1 MKSPCLQIANAILR
15 NHMIDMEELTRR
27 AVEKNG
33 VLSLKA
39 NLHAREKKA
48 LTSNTIAGLSMI
60 TAIAWQLRENELAT
74 FHQLNAVTQQFRES
88 NTLPPQFNEEVP
100 TCQGN

>member
-1 MKSPCLQIANAILR
+1 MKSPYLQIANAILR
-15 NHMIDMEELTRR
+15 THMTDMGELTRR
-27 AVEKNG
+27 AIEKNG

-48 LTSNTIAGLSMI
+48 ITSNTLAGLSMI

-74 FHQLNAVTQQFRES
+74 FHQLNTATQKFRES
-88 NTLPPQFNEEVP
+88 GVLPPLFNEEGL

>member
-15 NHMIDMEELTRR
+15 THSDDIAELINRSIG
-27 AVEKNG
+27 ENG
-33 VLSLKA
+33 IYSLRT
-39 NLHAREKKA
+39 NFHAREKKA
-48 LTSNTIAGLSMI
+48 ITSNTIAGLSMI

-74 FHQLNAVTQQFRES
+74 FHQLNTATQKFRES
-88 NTLPPQFNEEVP
+88 GVLPPLFNEEVL

>member
-15 NHMIDMEELTRR
+15 THMTDMRELTRR
-27 AVEKNG
+27 AIEKNG

-48 LTSNTIAGLSMI
+48 ITSNTIAGLSMI
-60 TAIAWQLRENELAT
+60 TAIAWQLGENELAT
-74 FHQLNAVTQQFRES
+74 FHQLNTSTQQFRES
-88 NTLPPQFNEEVP
+88 GVIPQFFNEEVP
-100 TCQGN
+100 ACQGN

>member
-15 NHMIDMEELTRR
+15 THMTDMGELTRR
-27 AVEKNG
+27 AIEKNG

-48 LTSNTIAGLSMI
+48 ITSNTIAGLSMI
-60 TAIAWQLRENELAT
+60 TAIAWQLGENELTT
-74 FHQLNAVTQQFRES
+74 FHQLNTATQKFRES
-88 NTLPPQFNEEVP
+88 GVLPQPFNDEVP
-100 TCQGN
+100 TCQDS